1 MNQKVDNAQDAN
13 GVKLRLSA
21 QRALCGN
28 IPRTLRSVSVE
39 YHDTVIACR
48 YVFDDG
54 ATTSEMAL
62 LSCAGTE
69 IIADYNEPYTITEEF
84 MTIPFPIKPEY
95 LRYLVYMRA
104 EGVVAL

>member
-1 MNQKVDNAQDAN
+1 MNQKIDNVQDPS

-28 IPRTLRSVSVE
+28 VPGTLRSVSVE

-48 YVFDDG
+48 YAFDDG
-54 ATTSEMAL
+54 ATTSEMEL
-62 LSCAGTE
+62 LSCASTE
-69 IIADYNEPYTITEEF
+69 IIADYREPYTITEEF
-84 MTIPFPIKPEY
+84 VIVPFPSKPEY

-104 EGVVAL
+104 EDIVA